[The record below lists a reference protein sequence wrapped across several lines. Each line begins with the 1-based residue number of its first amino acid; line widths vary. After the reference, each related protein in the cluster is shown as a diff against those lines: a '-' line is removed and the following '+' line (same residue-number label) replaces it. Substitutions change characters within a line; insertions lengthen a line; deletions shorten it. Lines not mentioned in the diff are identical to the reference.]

1 MRLPALLAT
10 SALLAMSVGCIQSTD
25 YVDQI
30 DNGDFFAGGDVA
42 SDLNFDVRDARLSG
56 RYGPTETF
64 SNADA
69 TASGYDDGSST
80 NLVLET
86 RRSGQLGM
94 LIIDSW
100 NGSLRSLP
108 AGTYTSSSTDME
120 SDVYV
125 SVCATEYDA
134 PASDAEIIIE
144 DRPDGARVV
153 TVEATTDGEYDG
165 VDNRDNPAIGQF
177 TLVR

>member
-10 SALLAMSVGCIQSTD
+10 SVLLALSVGCLQSID
-25 YVDQI
+25 YVDQV
-30 DNGDFFAGGDVA
+30 DAGFFTGGIA
-42 SDLNFDVRDARLSG
+42 RDLNFDVRDARLSG
-56 RYGPTETF
+56 RFGPTETF

-69 TASGYDDGSST
+69 TASGYDDDSST

-86 RRSGQLGM
+86 RRGGQLGM

-100 NGSLRSLP
+100 SGSLRTMP
-108 AGTYTSSSTDME
+108 AGRYTSSSTDME
-120 SDVYV
+120 SEVYV
-125 SVCATEYDA
+125 SVCATEFDA
-134 PASDAEIIIE
+134 PASDAEIVIE

-153 TVEATTDGEYDG
+153 TVEATVDGEYDG
-165 VDNRDNPAIGQF
+165 VDNRDNPAIGRF

>member
-1 MRLPALLAT
+1 MRLPTLLA
-10 SALLAMSVGCIQSTD
+10 SSLLALSVGCLQSTD
-25 YVDQI
+25 YVDI
-30 DNGDFFAGGDVA
+30 ADVNDAFLGEEFA
-42 SDLNFDVRDARLSG
+42 SDELGADVQNARLSG

-64 SNADA
+64 RNAEA

-86 RRSGQLGM
+86 RRGNQMGM

-100 NGSLRSLP
+100 QGSLRTMP
-108 AGTYTSSSTDME
+108 PGRYRSSSTDMD

-125 SVCATEYDA
+125 SICGTEYDA
-134 PASDAEIIIE
+134 PASDAEIVIE
-144 DRPDGARVV
+144 DRPTGERVI

-165 VDNRDNPAIGQF
+165 VDNRSDPSIGEF
-177 TLVR
+177 TLR

>member
-10 SALLAMSVGCIQSTD
+10 SALLAVSVGCLQSTD

-30 DNGDFFAGGDVA
+30 DTDFFAGDDMGN
-42 SDLNFDVRDARLSG
+42 DLSFDVRDARLSG

-69 TASGYDDGSST
+69 NASGYDDGSST

-86 RRSGQLGM
+86 RRGGQLGM

-100 NGSLRSLP
+100 NGSLSSLP

-144 DRPDGARVV
+144 DRPDGARVIS
-153 TVEATTDGEYDG
+153 VEASTDGAYDG
-165 VDNRDNPAIGQF
+165 VDNRDNPAVARF
-177 TLVR
+177 TLAR